1 METFPE
7 SLILCIGTP
16 SWKNVFNVF
25 DQVQEREKDAESGE
39 ERGRALSSLRG
50 QG

>member
-7 SLILCIGTP
+7 SLILCTTP